1 MAPNPSVY
9 GLILFDNKIF
19 AGVNDTSGIFCST
32 DFGSSWQ
39 PLNDGLDGGYI
50 QSYAANND
58 YLFAASYSK
67 VYLLRRQ
74 DMKWQDIASNLTGI
88 SNLAVCGGD
97 LFVGSWSG
105 LWYRSISE
113 ITDIK
118 REIDNPKVYV
128 LSQNSPNPFNP
139 TT

>member
-1 MAPNPSVY
+1 
-9 GLILFDNKIF
+9 
-19 AGVNDTSGIFCST
+19 
-32 DFGSSWQ
+32 
-39 PLNDGLDGGYI
+39 LDGGYI
-50 QSYAANND
+50 QSFAANND

-74 DMKWQDIASNLTGI
+74 DMKWQDITSNLPGI
-88 SNLAVCGGD
+88 SNLAVCGGN